1 MGYSHVIPE
10 LIKKIRFQ
18 KNKQIKIYSPSHK
31 RAFCYIDDAIEQ
43 IVGLSF
49 SITVKNKTFNIGNSR
64 EEIKIFDLA
73 KIIKDK
79 LKSKKKLIKYIYTS
93 GSPKRRVPS
102 MSKTNSYLKKRNYI
116 SLNKGIQNYINWYKR

>member
-10 LIKKIRFQ
+10 LIKKIIFQ
-18 KNKQIKIYSPSHK
+18 KNKKIKIYSPSHK

-43 IVGLSF
+43 IVRLSF
-49 SITVKNKTFNIGNSR
+49 SLKIKNQIFNIGNSR

-73 KIIKDK
+73 KIIKSK
-79 LKSKKKLIKYIYTS
+79 LKSKKRLIKYLYTS
-93 GSPKRRVPS
+93 GSPKRRDPN
-102 MSKTNSYLKKRNYI
+102 MSKTNFHIKKRNYI

>member
-1 MGYSHVIPE
+1 MGFSHVIPE
-10 LIKKIRFQ
+10 LIKKIKFQ
-18 KNKQIKIYSPSHK
+18 KSKKIKIYSPSHK

-49 SITVKNKTFNIGNSR
+49 GTKAKNKTFNIGNSR

-73 KIIKDK
+73 KMIKNK

-102 MSKTNSYLKKRNYI
+102 MSKTSSYLKKTKYI
-116 SLNKGIQNYINWYKR
+116 NLNKGIQNYINWYKR